1 MIARGGVLSLDLS
14 RNTGWA
20 YGTADRKLPGA
31 WGCWALPQRTLGERL
46 NAFRSVFVECLLE
59 YGPTLV
65 FKEAPLAH
73 FTDDPLHVV
82 RQQYGL
88 DAYVE
93 GECAELGIRC
103 AEQEASTIREEVLG
117 RGQFPKGTVKA
128 VVIRWAQQQGINTR
142 NDNVADAC
150 CGWEF
155 AVRHVLKRELLVM
168 T

>member
-1 MIARGGVLSLDLS
+1 MPARGGVLSLDLS
-14 RNTGWA
+14 RNVGWA
-20 YGTADRKLPGA
+20 YGAADRKLPAA
-31 WGCWALPQRTLGERL
+31 WGCWVLPQRSLGERL
-46 NAFRSVFVECLLE
+46 NAFRSVLVDALVEW
-59 YGPTLV
+59 GPGLV

-103 AEQEASTIREEVLG
+103 TEQEHGTISQEVLG
-117 RGQFPKGTVKA
+117 RGNFPKGTVKA
-128 VVIRWAQQQGINTR
+128 VVIRWAQQRGIDTD
-142 NDNVADAC
+142 NDNIADAC

-155 AVRHVLKRELLVM
+155 AVRHVLRRELAL